1 MKRYKKKF
9 EEASNVLSYYAKILK
24 DEISEAKSQLDT
36 IQKYSRTNFEL
47 IDVSE
52 KEEIEIRKNGRQII
66 KFDDPSDTFA
76 KRSYSLYNYKNE
88 IYLVKSDPGYGYNVY
103 KGK

>member
-66 KFDDPSDTFA
+66 KFDDTEISGDKCSIELHRIPDGDMQKILF
-76 KRSYSLYNYKNE
+76 RFDKN
-88 IYLVKSDPGYGYNVY
+88 VFN
-103 KGK
+103 